1 MAAVA
6 TKNTNLF
13 IVISVVKK
21 DKRERLF
28 KHIDDPKNAKGLVDY
43 SPSKRVITLD
53 LFSKLQ
59 SRIDAYPHA
68 RVSLVTRLGDGTYD
82 GVDYA
87 VDAKPMSESYNGIL
101 RRIRS

>member
-1 MAAVA
+1 MTAVA

-53 LFSKLQ
+53 LFTKAL
-59 SRIDAYPHA
+59 
-68 RVSLVTRLGDGTYD
+68 RL
-82 GVDYA
+82 
-87 VDAKPMSESYNGIL
+87 IL
-101 RRIRS
+101 RVFLCLSEEIITSNK